1 MGTLCLKAAS
11 LVLLHTGL
19 VAGEGRLLGQANHAP
34 VTGQAKRRLAAVIG
48 LVGAPK
54 VVRHRARGPGAAGA
68 VASVQQG
75 RLATSETRG
84 AGNVTRISVSRD
96 ATMNPSALVVALT
109 AGPNHR
115 ATEPAS
121 LVVVPP
127 QVVIGHRVRGG
138 RVSAEAVR
146 SLRVGRVSAAV
157 VRRLVVVG
165 MQDEDVAMP
174 MVAEARRQALIPTDA
189 GVVETRNLAGAA
201 MRVLVASRL
210 GAPSGDR
217 AVATQA
223 DHRFEAAN
231 VMVTNRFH
239 GEATRRIA
247 VPALPSAAMRFHG
260 EATRRIAVPVL
271 PSAASKAS
279 RTVAGRVFRTVADHV
294 QQTVAGRA
302 FRTVADHVQ
311 QTVIA
316 RSVGVPNPFQK
327 CAPSGESRGRQR
339 QVASGGLWREGAP
352 TNCRGPMLWATRRHL
367 RRYGGA
373 RLRKARDGVP
383 IEGRGSRTKPGF

>member
-11 LVLLHTGL
+11 LVRLHTGL

-247 VPALPSAAMRFHG
+247 VPALPSAA
-260 EATRRIAVPVL
+260 
-271 PSAASKAS
+271 SKAS
-279 RTVAGRVFRTVADHV
+279 RTVAGRALRTVADHV

>member
-247 VPALPSAAMRFHG
+247 VPALPSAA
-260 EATRRIAVPVL
+260 
-271 PSAASKAS
+271 SKAS
-279 RTVAGRVFRTVADHV
+279 RTVAGRALRTVADHV

-327 CAPSGESRGRQR
+327 SAPSGESRGRQR

>member
-54 VVRHRARGPGAAGA
+54 VVRHRARGPGVAGA

-201 MRVLVASRL
+201 MRVLVASRP

-247 VPALPSAAMRFHG
+247 VPALPSAA
-260 EATRRIAVPVL
+260 
-271 PSAASKAS
+271 SKAS
-279 RTVAGRVFRTVADHV
+279 RTVAGRALRTVADHV

-327 CAPSGESRGRQR
+327 SAPSGESRGRQR

>member
-294 QQTVAGRA
+294 QQTV
-302 FRTVADHVQ
+302 
-311 QTVIA
+311 IA

-327 CAPSGESRGRQR
+327 SAPSGESRGRQR